1 MMARLRDLPPLAR
14 NAGIVGALA
23 LVACIVGGVLDPAAF
38 FAAWLIN
45 WLFLLGVAL
54 AAMMQVMI
62 HELTGGHWGRVLR
75 PPLEAAMST
84 LPLVALLAI
93 PLAFGLP
100 SLFEWARPD
109 AVAGSALL
117 QAKQWFLNAP
127 GFIVRNAA
135 WLAAWS
141 AFAWAMRRHLD
152 DDAAQSVRARR
163 RIAVAGLLVYLFT
176 ITVVAYDFVASLVPE
191 WSSTAVGL
199 RLGAAQFIAAF
210 AFAVPF
216 AVYDDAARRAAPRA
230 SARDFGDF
238 GNLLLTFSM
247 TWAYIAF
254 TQYLIVWGEDL
265 PHETSWYWPRV
276 TTSWH
281 WLGLAVL
288 LLNFAIPVVAM
299 LFRAIK
305 RDPRRLA
312 LVCLLALAGQWLDS
326 AWLVAPSLRRDGFA
340 LDWLDVA
347 ALAAEGGL
355 WLAWIGVC
363 VARETVAREAA
374 PVPGVIDGVR
384 SRG

>member
-1 MMARLRDLPPLAR
+1 MTARLRELPPLTR

-23 LVACIVGGVLDPAAF
+23 LVACIVGGVLDPGAF
-38 FAAWLIN
+38 FAAWLVT
-45 WLFLLGVAL
+45 WLLLLGIAL

-62 HELTGGHWGRVLR
+62 HELTGGRWGRVLR

-84 LPLVALLAI
+84 LPLVAILAI

-109 AVAGSALL
+109 VVAASPLL
-117 QAKQWFLNAP
+117 QAKQWFLNPPA
-127 GFIVRNAA
+127 FVIRNAI

-141 AFAWAMRRHLD
+141 ALAWALRRRLD
-152 DDAAQSVRARR
+152 GNREEDVRARR
-163 RIAVAGLLVYLFT
+163 RLSVAGLLVYLFT
-176 ITVVAYDFVASLVPE
+176 VTVVAYDFVASLVPE

-199 RLGAAQFIAAF
+199 RLGTAQFIAAF
-210 AFAVPF
+210 GFAVPF
-216 AVYDDAARRAAPRA
+216 AVLDAQARREAPRP

-247 TWAYIAF
+247 MWAYIAF

-265 PHETSWYWPRV
+265 PAETSWYWPRV

-312 LVCLLALAGQWLDS
+312 VVCGLALAGQWLDS
-326 AWLVAPSLRRDGFA
+326 VWLVTPSLRKGGFA
-340 LDWLDVA
+340 LDWLDIA
-347 ALAAEGGL
+347 ALLAEGGL
-355 WLAWIGVC
+355 WLAWIGVLI
-363 VARETVAREAA
+363 ARGAA
-374 PVPGVIDGVR
+374 HEPAAIAGVP

>member
-1 MMARLRDLPPLAR
+1 MTPRLRDLPPLTR
-14 NAGIVGALA
+14 NAGIIGALA
-23 LVACIVGGVLDPAAF
+23 LVACIIGGALDPRAF
-38 FAAWLIN
+38 FAAWLVT
-45 WLFLLGVAL
+45 WLFLLGIAL

-75 PPLEAAMST
+75 PPLETAMST
-84 LPLVALLAI
+84 LPLVAILAI

-109 AVAGSALL
+109 VVAASPLL
-117 QAKQWFLNAP
+117 QAKQWFLNPPA
-127 GFIVRNAA
+127 FVIRNAI
-135 WLAAWS
+135 WLAVWS
-141 AFAWAMRRHLD
+141 AFAWALRRRLD
-152 DDAAQSVRARR
+152 GNREEDVRARR
-163 RIAVAGLLVYLFT
+163 RLSVAGLLVYLFT
-176 ITVVAYDFVASLVPE
+176 VTVVAYDFVASLVPE

-199 RLGAAQFIAAF
+199 RLGTAQFIAAF
-210 AFAVPF
+210 GFAVPF
-216 AVYDDAARRAAPRA
+216 AVLDAQARREAPRA

-247 TWAYIAF
+247 MWAYIAF

-265 PHETSWYWPRV
+265 PPETSWYWPRV

-281 WLGLAVL
+281 WLGLAAL

-312 LVCLLALAGQWLDS
+312 VVCGLALAGQWLDS
-326 AWLVAPSLRRDGFA
+326 VWLVTPSLRKDGFA
-340 LDWLDVA
+340 LDWLDIA
-347 ALAAEGGL
+347 ALLAEGGL
-355 WLAWIGVC
+355 WLAWIGVLI
-363 VARETVAREAA
+363 ARGAA
-374 PVPGVIDGVR
+374 HEPAAIDGVP

>member
-1 MMARLRDLPPLAR
+1 MIALLRDLPPLTR
-14 NAGIVGALA
+14 NAGIVGAVA
-23 LVACIVGGVLDPAAF
+23 LVACIVGGVLDPRAF
-38 FAAWLIN
+38 FAAWLVT
-45 WLFLLGVAL
+45 WLMLLGIAL

-84 LPLVALLAI
+84 LPLVALFAI

-100 SLFEWARPD
+100 ALFEWARPD
-109 AVAGSALL
+109 AVAASPLL

-127 GFIVRNAA
+127 AFVIRNAI

-152 DDAAQSVRARR
+152 GHGDEDVRARR
-163 RIAVAGLLVYLFT
+163 RLSVAGLLLYLFT

-199 RLGAAQFIAAF
+199 RLGTAQFIAAF
-210 AFAVPF
+210 GFAVPF
-216 AVYDDAARRAAPRA
+216 AVFDAQARREAPRA

-247 TWAYIAF
+247 MWAYIAF

-265 PHETSWYWPRV
+265 PPETSWYWPRV

-312 LVCLLALAGQWLDS
+312 IVCALALAGQWLDS
-326 AWLVAPSLRRDGFA
+326 VWLVTPSLRKGGFM
-340 LDWLDVA
+340 LDWLDIA
-347 ALAAEGGL
+347 ALLAEGGL
-355 WLAWIGVC
+355 WLAWVGMLIARAG
-363 VARETVAREAA
+363 VARRAVVDGA
-374 PVPGVIDGVR
+374 P

>member
-1 MMARLRDLPPLAR
+1 
-14 NAGIVGALA
+14 
-23 LVACIVGGVLDPAAF
+23 
-38 FAAWLIN
+38 
-45 WLFLLGVAL
+45 
-54 AAMMQVMI
+54 
-62 HELTGGHWGRVLR
+62 
-75 PPLEAAMST
+75 MST
-84 LPLVALLAI
+84 LPLVAILAI

-117 QAKQWFLNAP
+117 QAKQWFLNPPA
-127 GFIVRNAA
+127 FVIRNAI
-135 WLAAWS
+135 WLAAWC

-152 DDAAQSVRARR
+152 GSREEDVRVRR
-163 RIAVAGLLVYLFT
+163 RLSVAGLLVYLFT
-176 ITVVAYDFVASLVPE
+176 VTVVAYDFVASLVPE

-199 RLGAAQFIAAF
+199 RLGTAQFIAAF
-210 AFAVPF
+210 GFAVPF
-216 AVYDDAARRAAPRA
+216 TVLDAQARREAPRA

-238 GNLLLTFSM
+238 GNLLLTFCM
-247 TWAYIAF
+247 MWAYIAF

-265 PHETSWYWPRV
+265 PPETSWYWPRV

-312 LVCLLALAGQWLDS
+312 IVCGLALAGQWLDS
-326 AWLVAPSLRRDGFA
+326 VWLVTPSLRTGGFA
-340 LDWLDVA
+340 LDWLDIA
-347 ALAAEGGL
+347 ALLAEGGL
-355 WLAWIGVC
+355 WLAWVGML
-363 VARETVAREAA
+363 VARAGRHR
-374 PVPGVIDGVR
+374 PVVIDGVP